1 MIVIFVICI
10 EGRLH
15 LFHSMPATRS
25 QRVEICIFPVSPVFS
40 AVDKSS
46 NSK

>member
-10 EGRLH
+10 EERLH

-25 QRVEICIFPVSPVFS
+25 QRVEICVSPVFS